1 MTISHHPPDELLTAF
16 AAGTLDLGQH
26 VALATHL
33 ACCSHCR
40 TMVRAMEQVGGAVLG
55 RLPPAEMS
63 ASAFAAVQARLG
75 ERAAAVPAPAVQD
88 LSEQGFRDIAGL
100 PPFVRQYGDS
110 SWKWIAPKVHFR
122 PIELPRPSETRV
134 FLLRSKP
141 GTKMIEHTHTGFEM
155 TCVLSGSFAHD
166 GGHFG
171 PGDFDFGDGS
181 DDHEVVIDSADD
193 CICLVAMQGD
203 LKLQGMI
210 GRLLQPLIRM

>member
-26 VALATHL
+26 VAVATHL
-33 ACCSHCR
+33 VGCPHCR
-40 TMVRAMEQVGGAVLG
+40 TMARAMEQVGGVVMDG
-55 RLPPAEMS
+55 LPPSEMS
-63 ASAFAAVQARLG
+63 PGAFAAVEARLG
-75 ERAAAVPAPAVQD
+75 GSAAVVPAPA
-88 LSEQGFRDIAGL
+88 SAGFRDITGL
-100 PPFVRQYGDS
+100 PPFVRSYGDR

-122 PIELPRPSETRV
+122 PIELPRPSDTRV

-141 GTKMIEHTHTGFEM
+141 GTKMVEHTHTGFEM

-166 GGHFG
+166 GGRFG

-181 DDHEVVIDSADD
+181 DDHDVVVDSTED

-203 LKLQGMI
+203 LKLHGMI

>member
-1 MTISHHPPDELLTAF
+1 MSIRHHPPDELLTAF

-26 VALATHL
+26 VAVATHL
-33 ACCSHCR
+33 AGCLHCR
-40 TMVRAMEQVGGAVLG
+40 TMVRAMEQVGAVVLD
-55 RLPPAEMS
+55 RLPPSEMS
-63 ASAFAAVQARLG
+63 AGAFAAIEARLG
-75 ERAAAVPAPAVQD
+75 ASAAAAPAAPGP
-88 LSEQGFRDIAGL
+88 GFRDIAGL
-100 PPFVRQYGDS
+100 PPFVRRYGDG

-141 GTKMIEHTHTGFEM
+141 GTKMVDHTHTGFEM

-181 DDHEVVIDSADD
+181 DNHDVVIDSAED

-210 GRLLQPLIRM
+210 GRLLQPLIRL

>member
-26 VALATHL
+26 VAVATHL
-33 ACCSHCR
+33 QSCPHCR
-40 TMVRAMEQVGGAVLG
+40 TMARAMEQVGGAMLE
-55 RLPPAEMS
+55 RLPPSQMS
-63 ASAFAAVQARLG
+63 PGALAAVAARLSDSA
-75 ERAAAVPAPAVQD
+75 RSDAAA
-88 LSEQGFRDIAGL
+88 SEPSAAGFRDIAGL
-100 PPFVRQYGDS
+100 PPFVRQYRDS

-122 PIELPRPSETRV
+122 PIGLPRPSDTRV

-141 GTKMIEHTHTGFEM
+141 GTKMLEHTHTGFEM

-181 DDHEVVIDSADD
+181 VDHDVVVDSTED

-203 LKLQGMI
+203 LKLHGMI
-210 GRLLQPLIRM
+210 GRLLQPLVRM

>member
-1 MTISHHPPDELLTAF
+1 MTISHHLPDELLTAF

-26 VALATHL
+26 VAVATHL
-33 ACCSHCR
+33 VGCPHCR
-40 TMVRAMEQVGGAVLG
+40 TMARAMEQVGGVVMDG
-55 RLPPAEMS
+55 LPPSEMS
-63 ASAFAAVQARLG
+63 PGAFAAVEARLG
-75 ERAAAVPAPAVQD
+75 GSAAVAPAPA
-88 LSEQGFRDIAGL
+88 SAGFRDIPGL
-100 PPFVRQYGDS
+100 PPFVRSYGDR

-141 GTKMIEHTHTGFEM
+141 GTKMLEHTHTGFEM

-181 DDHEVVIDSADD
+181 DNHDVVVDSTED

-203 LKLQGMI
+203 LKLRGMI

>member
-26 VALATHL
+26 VAVATHL
-33 ACCSHCR
+33 VGCPHCR
-40 TMVRAMEQVGGAVLG
+40 TVVRAMEQVGGAMMD
-55 RLPPAEMS
+55 RLPPSEMS
-63 ASAFAAVQARLG
+63 PDSLAVVEARLG
-75 ERAAAVPAPAVQD
+75 GNARSAAAAPVPSAA
-88 LSEQGFRDIAGL
+88 GFGDISAL
-100 PPFVRQYGDS
+100 PPFVRRYEDG

-122 PIELPRPSETRV
+122 PIKLPRPSDTRV
-134 FLLRSKP
+134 FLLRSRP
-141 GTKMIEHTHTGFEM
+141 GTKMLDHSHTGIEM
-155 TCVLSGSFAHD
+155 TCVLSGSFAHE

-181 DDHEVVIDSADD
+181 VDHDVRIDSAED

-203 LKLQGMI
+203 LKLHGVI